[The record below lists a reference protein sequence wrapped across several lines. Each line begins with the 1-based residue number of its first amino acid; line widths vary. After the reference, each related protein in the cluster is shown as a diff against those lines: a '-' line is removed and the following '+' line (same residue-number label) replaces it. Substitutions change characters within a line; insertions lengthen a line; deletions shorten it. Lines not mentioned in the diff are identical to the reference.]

1 MRTTIPTLVVI
12 LLLLLSILGFASI
25 YTVDETQIA
34 VVTQFGE
41 MKNTVTNAGLHF
53 KVPFVQ
59 EIDFLEKRL
68 MPWDSDPESMQTSDK
83 KRIFIKVWARWKIV
97 DATVFY
103 PAVRTEQGGQ
113 KILDDLV
120 DSAVRDVIARH
131 KLIQVVRST
140 NKPLLYEDEEIQRN
154 DVEQFESG
162 RGEIEKEI
170 LKTASTDLH
179 EEYGMEIKDV
189 RVMRVNYIDSVKQAV
204 YERMRAE
211 RLRIASLYESEAEE
225 ERNRILGRTRKELD
239 QIEGEMKAKSDI
251 IRGEAEAKVI
261 QITANAYNQ
270 SPSTLEFYK
279 FLRKLEVL
287 KTALGSDSHVV
298 LSTDSE
304 LFKLL
309 TSPDES
315 SE

>member
-25 YTVDETQIA
+25 YIVDETQIA

-41 MKNTVTNAGLHF
+41 LKKTVTDAGMHF
-53 KVPFVQ
+53 KTPFVQ
-59 EIDFLEKRL
+59 EIHFLEKRL

-83 KRIFIKVWARWKIV
+83 KRIFIKVWARWSIV
-97 DATVFY
+97 DAEIFY

-120 DSAVRDVIARH
+120 DSAVRDVVARH
-131 KLIQVVRST
+131 RLIQVVRST
-140 NKPLLYEDEEIQRN
+140 NKELLYEDEDIQRHDLAN
-154 DVEQFESG
+154 FEIG
-162 RGEIEKEI
+162 RGQIEEQI
-170 LKTASTDLH
+170 LAAASTDLR
-179 EEYGMEIKDV
+179 EEYGMDIKDV

-204 YERMRAE
+204 HERMRAE
-211 RLRIASLYESEAEE
+211 RLRIASLFESEAEE

-239 QIEGEMKAKSDI
+239 QIEGEMKAESDE
-251 IRGEAEAKVI
+251 IRGKANAEVI
-261 QITANAYNQ
+261 QITAAAYDK
-270 SPSTLEFYK
+270 SPIALEFYK

-287 KTALGSDSHVV
+287 KSALSTDSHVV

-304 LFKLL
+304 LFNLL
-309 TSPDES
+309 KSPNAS
-315 SE
+315 SD